1 MRCLFSMV
9 TTLQTA
15 VMTCFRPNRQ
25 QTAAGFEL
33 LAVSCVAGQS
43 QSSAGPTLRRRRA
56 DRVTSYDRYGQGLA
70 RAYTVSVGPWL

>member
-1 MRCLFSMV
+1 MRCLFSVV

-15 VMTCFRPNRQ
+15 VVTCFRPNRQ
-25 QTAAGFEL
+25 QTAAGVEL
-33 LAVSCVAGQS
+33 LAVSCVAG

>member
-1 MRCLFSMV
+1 MRCLFSVV
-9 TTLQTA
+9 TPLQTA
-15 VMTCFRPNRQ
+15 VVTCFRPNRQ

-33 LAVSCVAGQS
+33 LAG